1 MGFNLQLISLA
12 GLHSTATMTAQ
23 LAQSFKEEGMLGY
36 VRRIQAV
43 EKAIGCDVLRHQQW
57 SGSEYID
64 GILSA
69 VAAGSLAT
77 AATGAESTEKSF
89 ASS

>member
-1 MGFNLQLISLA
+1 MKREIEETYRRNDVG
-12 GLHSTATMTAQ
+12 GTAQ

-64 GILSA
+64 GILSGCVFPLPLPLLLMDA
-69 VAAGSLAT
+69 LTS
-77 AATGAESTEKSF
+77 
-89 ASS
+89 